1 MNKKKQKKL
10 ESKDWKVGTVS
21 EFLDLTEEEEKLVE
35 NMLIRYNIYPSVF
48 EKFLFGFSL
57 MRVCYSYWFVLIFTA
72 PYNKELTTYFFD
84 FLCTG

>member
-10 ESKDWKVGTVS
+10 ESKGWKVGTVS

-35 NMLIRYNIYPSVF
+35 NMLIRYNLF

-57 MRVCYSYWFVLIFTA
+57 MHVCYSYWFVLIFTA

-84 FLCTG
+84 FLCIE